1 MERMHRLIKF
11 KRTGPPDTFAE
22 KLEISVSMLYRLMA
36 DLKELGAPIE
46 YSAYRQSY
54 QYSRPTE
61 LRLGFF
67 TPGELAAEQLRAT
80 QGGGAVVRELTYPK

>member
-22 KLEISVSMLYRLMA
+22 KLEISVSMLYRLMG

-46 YSAYRQSY
+46 YSSFRQSY
-54 QYSRPTE
+54 QYKQPTE
-61 LRLGFF
+61 LRLGFYSP
-67 TPGELAAEQLRAT
+67 TLDTEQLRAT
-80 QGGGAVVRELTYPK
+80 NGGEAIVRKLDYLK